1 MKSSSKFA
9 SALLSLALIVV
20 STAQAQNDAL
30 LRKGDTIEVRIGGVP
45 QEEVT
50 SFNSTYTLDGTGRLN
65 LPHIGAVVVAGLTSG
80 QAKDL
85 IERTYRARDIY
96 TNPTINIIVAAQN
109 RQVTVGGAVKA
120 PQRVS
125 YTPDLTALSAINA
138 AGGFNEFANQSKV
151 RVLRAGQVI
160 MVNCKEVRKNPSLDV
175 RLQPG
180 DQVLVAESFW

>member
-1 MKSSSKFA
+1 MKLFPSFVFA
-9 SALLSLALIVV
+9 LAALTLA
-20 STAQAQNDAL
+20 TASNVQAQNDAL

-45 QEEVT
+45 QEEAT
-50 SFNSTYTLDGTGRLN
+50 IFNSTYTVDGSGRLN
-65 LPHIGAVVVAGLTSG
+65 LPHIGSVVVAGLTSG

-96 TNPTINIIVAAQN
+96 TNPAVNIIVASQN
-109 RQVTVGGAVKA
+109 RQVSVGGAVKL
-120 PQRVS
+120 PQRVA

-160 MVNCKEVRKNPSLDV
+160 MVNCKEVRKNPTLDV

-180 DQVLVAESFW
+180 DIIEVAESFW

>member
-1 MKSSSKFA
+1 M
-9 SALLSLALIVV
+9 
-20 STAQAQNDAL
+20 
-30 LRKGDTIEVRIGGVP
+30 
-45 QEEVT
+45 
-50 SFNSTYTLDGTGRLN
+50 
-65 LPHIGAVVVAGLTSG
+65 VAGLTSG

-85 IERTYRARDIY
+85 IEKTYRSRDIY
-96 TNPTINIIVAAQN
+96 TNPTINIIVAPQN
-109 RQVTVGGAVKA
+109 RQVSVGGAVKA

-160 MVNCKEVRKNPSLDV
+160 MVNCKEVRKNPALDV

-180 DQVLVAESFW
+180 DIIEVAESFW